1 MTAFVETR
9 HAAGLWRSGDA
20 ELLGE
25 LQDAEVVLRQA
36 YAKVLGLVAEADARG
51 VAERV
56 GYPSL
61 SELLRSVLLVSKREA
76 KQRIVHA
83 GVPVPVPL
91 EPEQLSVIDRVL
103 RELPPHV
110 GAADREQAVEVLA
123 AAAQSLDASN
133 LVPLGREIVNRLDP
147 DGALPSEDELAH
159 PRREFR
165 YDTRRDGSV
174 RFQGCLD
181 AETGALLG
189 AVLSPLAK
197 PHDASDT
204 RTLPERQGD
213 AFAELLETSTTPT
226 EGGERPHIAVTI
238 DWHTLKT
245 GTGKA
250 ELAPSAIRRLAC
262 DAKILPV
269 VLGSN
274 SEPLDVGRISYTVPP
289 HLRRALIVRDKHCA
303 FPGCRRRPSTCHVHH
318 IIHWAN
324 GGDTALS
331 NLVLL
336 CGMHHRLI
344 HHSGWT
350 VRITNGR
357 PEFTGPE
364 FLRCRQVC

>member
-1 MTAFVETR
+1 MTAFVEKQP
-9 HAAGLWRSGDA
+9 AAGLWRLGDA
-20 ELLGE
+20 ELLGQ

-83 GVPVPVPL
+83 AVSVPVPL

-110 GAADREQAVEVLA
+110 DQTERGHAVEILA
-123 AAAQSLDASN
+123 EAAQHLDASN

-189 AVLSPLAK
+189 AILSPLAK
-197 PHDASDT
+197 PHDAHDT
-204 RTLPERQGD
+204 RSLTERQGD
-213 AFAELLETSTTPT
+213 AFAELLETSSTPT

-238 DWHTLKT
+238 PLTTLQNGLGST
-245 GTGKA
+245 
-250 ELAPSAIRRLAC
+250 ELAPSAVRRLAC
-262 DAKILPV
+262 DANVIPV

-274 SEPLDVGRISYTVPP
+274 SEPLDIGRISYTVPP

-303 FPGCRRRPSTCHVHH
+303 FPGCRRRPSTCHAHH
-318 IIHWAN
+318 ITHWAN
-324 GGDTALS
+324 GGDTALT

-357 PEFTGPE
+357 PEFTPPNW
-364 FLRCRQVC
+364 LRRGSG

>member
-1 MTAFVETR
+1 MTAFVDARPATEV
-9 HAAGLWRSGDA
+9 WRLGDA

-51 VAERV
+51 MAERV
-56 GYPSL
+56 GYLSL
-61 SELLRSVLLVSKREA
+61 AELLRGVLCVSKKEA
-76 KQRIVHA
+76 RQRIAHA
-83 GVPVPVPL
+83 GVPVAFPL
-91 EPEQLSVIDRVL
+91 EPEQLSVINRVL
-103 RELPPHV
+103 RELPPHI

-123 AAAQSLDASN
+123 AAAQTLDASN

-147 DGALPSEDELAH
+147 DGALPGEDELAY

-174 RFQGCLD
+174 RFHGCLD
-181 AETGALLG
+181 AETGALLE
-189 AVLSPLAK
+189 AILSPLAK
-197 PHDASDT
+197 PHDAGDT

-238 DWHTLKT
+238 PLTTLQT
-245 GTGKA
+245 GLGTT

-262 DAKILPV
+262 DAKVLPV
-269 VLGSN
+269 ILGSN
-274 SEPLDVGRISYTVPP
+274 SEPLDIGRISYTVPP

-303 FPGCRRRPSTCHVHH
+303 FPGCRRRPSSCHAHH
-318 IIHWAN
+318 IIHWAD
-324 GGDTALS
+324 GGDTALT

-350 VRITNGR
+350 IHMANGR
-357 PEFTGPE
+357 PEFTPPSW
-364 FLRCRQVC
+364 LRRRRKR

>member
-1 MTAFVETR
+1 M
-9 HAAGLWRSGDA
+9 S
-20 ELLGE
+20 
-25 LQDAEVVLRQA
+25 
-36 YAKVLGLVAEADARG
+36 KKEAR
-51 VAERV
+51 
-56 GYPSL
+56 
-61 SELLRSVLLVSKREA
+61 
-76 KQRIVHA
+76 QRIAHA
-83 GVPVPVPL
+83 GVPVGVAL
-91 EPEQLSVIDRVL
+91 EPEQLSVINRVL

-110 GAADREQAVEVLA
+110 DQTERGHAVEVLA

-147 DGALPSEDELAH
+147 DGALPGEDELAH

-174 RFQGCLD
+174 RFHGRLD

-189 AVLSPLAK
+189 AILSPLAK
-197 PHDASDT
+197 PHDAHDT

-226 EGGERPHIAVTI
+226 EGGERSHIAVTVPYQ
-238 DWHTLKT
+238 TLRT
-245 GTGKA
+245 GLGTA

-262 DAKILPV
+262 DAKVLPV

-274 SEPLDVGRISYTVPP
+274 SEPLDIGRISYTVPP

-303 FPGCRRRPSTCHVHH
+303 FPGCRRRPSTCHAHH
-318 IIHWAN
+318 IVHWAN
-324 GGDTALS
+324 GGDTALA

-357 PEFTGPE
+357 PEFTPPSW
-364 FLRCRQVC
+364 LSRRRQ